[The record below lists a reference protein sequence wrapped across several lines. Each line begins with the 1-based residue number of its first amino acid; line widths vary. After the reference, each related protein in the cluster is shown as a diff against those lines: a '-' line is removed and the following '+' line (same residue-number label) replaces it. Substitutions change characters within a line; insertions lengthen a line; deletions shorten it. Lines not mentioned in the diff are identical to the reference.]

1 MRSWAD
7 KNHIDSDG
15 RSGDDGEILI
25 YSSGSSDV
33 RYSHR
38 RFQIKGVI
46 WRKKQQFWQ
55 RTRRRSIRISLN
67 NHTRRFGF
75 SAGESQHQGCVIKDP
90 IIGETRSNNG
100 IVFAGD
106 LTQIAMSNVSLR
118 RHLSSTYQSLL
129 ISLASDN
136 LRASRGSFSI
146 PNFSFRNLF
155 SNKNGVLHDIIPST
169 FNIQPTPTAEYQQ
182 LHQMLRSE
190 PIYWVFVMESSCVS
204 TGAAILSSFE
214 FYELYFPQS
223 RWLKLCC
230 EVFEF
235 PRSCLWS
242 NTVPTKAP
250 SVYRFLDW
258 SEDYSYQPVV
268 VYSRAW
274 VFWRIIVVACE
285 WKSFEII
292 LYHSSCQ
299 TNYWYIISL
308 RGVNESGCEIE
319 LLQNT
324 MESIS

>member
-55 RTRRRSIRISLN
+55 RTRRRSIRISLD

-100 IVFAGD
+100 IVFADD

-169 FNIQPTPTAEYQQ
+169 FNIQPTPTTEHQQ
-182 LHQMLRSE
+182 LRQMQRSE
-190 PIYWVFVMESSCVS
+190 PHCTCS
-204 TGAAILSSFE
+204 G
-214 FYELYFPQS
+214 
-223 RWLKLCC
+223 
-230 EVFEF
+230 
-235 PRSCLWS
+235 
-242 NTVPTKAP
+242 
-250 SVYRFLDW
+250 YR
-258 SEDYSYQPVV
+258 
-268 VYSRAW
+268 
-274 VFWRIIVVACE
+274 
-285 WKSFEII
+285 
-292 LYHSSCQ
+292 
-299 TNYWYIISL
+299 
-308 RGVNESGCEIE
+308 
-319 LLQNT
+319 
-324 MESIS
+324 